1 MPSIKYLHQHNP
13 SETEVIM
20 DAQSAVYGI
29 IGYPVAHSLS
39 PLMHNTAFKELG
51 VSAVYNLFALQE
63 DDLDSFFQ
71 ELKSS
76 TSPIF
81 GLNVTVPYKES
92 VVRYMDNMS
101 PLAQKIMAVN
111 TIVINSRRD
120 LIGYNTDAPGFLTH
134 LTELGFSTADAKI
147 AILGG
152 GGSARAILAVLCMI
166 QERPNTITIY
176 NRTPGRL
183 DALLKDLGARIDT
196 SIVEI
201 APTIDDLNIAEAQ
214 LLINTTPLGMSAED
228 PCLIDGDLLHKGLLV
243 YDLVYNPAQTPL
255 SRLARERGAR
265 AVNGL
270 GMLYYQGL
278 LSFQRWANI
287 QLDDSIKQKMREALE
302 KGLHPCAGEII

>member
-1 MPSIKYLHQHNP
+1 
-13 SETEVIM
+13 M

-51 VSAVYNLFALQE
+51 VPAVYNLFALQE
-63 DDLDSFFQ
+63 DELDGFFQ

-111 TIVINSRRD
+111 TIVINSKRD
-120 LIGYNTDAPGFLTH
+120 LIGYNTDAPGFLSH
-134 LTELGFSTADAKI
+134 LTELGFSTKDAKI
-147 AILGG
+147 AILGS

-166 QERPNTITIY
+166 QERPNTIAVY
-176 NRTPGRL
+176 NRTPSRL

-201 APTIDDLNIAEAQ
+201 ALTIDDLNIAEAQ
-214 LLINTTPLGMSAED
+214 LLINTTPLGMHAED
-228 PCLIDGDLLHKGLLV
+228 PCLIDRDLLHRGLLV

-255 SRLARERGAR
+255 LRLARERGAR
-265 AVNGL
+265 VANGL

-287 QLDDSIKQKMREALE
+287 QLDDSVKQKMRQALE
-302 KGLHPCAGEII
+302 KG